1 MPAIFKLEFK
11 TAFNRL
17 KLSVENSPHDLK
29 QSEVLACFGIAVLN
43 EMSDERK
50 NNILL

>member
-1 MPAIFKLEFK
+1 MPAIFKLEIK
-11 TAFNRL
+11 TASKCL

-29 QSEVLACFGIAVLN
+29 RSEVLACFGIAVLQ
-43 EMSDERK
+43 EMNDERK